1 MQEEG
6 TKAILKHNPIVSS
19 FMTCHW
25 VGNKSNATGVNRGV
39 RTIYAT
45 GTLKFTHV
53 IIGVRVGHCVDFCVF
68 ADLCL
73 CFFYR
78 PYYYV
83 FFFDLWIPKYPFGI
97 FNNSCTFFLTG
108 SEVLHP
114 IFSIFIKLAS
124 GISQKEE
131 PPVGIEQHLHIF
143 HSRKIISGYS

>member
-45 GTLKFTHV
+45 GTLKLLLVFVLAIVQFSVFLQIFVCAFSIGH
-53 IIGVRVGHCVDFCVF
+53 IIMCSSSIYGFLNTPLVSSTVL
-68 ADLCL
+68 A
-73 CFFYR
+73 
-78 PYYYV
+78 P
-83 FFFDLWIPKYPFGI
+83 
-97 FNNSCTFFLTG
+97 FFLIG

-131 PPVGIEQHLHIF
+131 PPVGIEQNLHIF